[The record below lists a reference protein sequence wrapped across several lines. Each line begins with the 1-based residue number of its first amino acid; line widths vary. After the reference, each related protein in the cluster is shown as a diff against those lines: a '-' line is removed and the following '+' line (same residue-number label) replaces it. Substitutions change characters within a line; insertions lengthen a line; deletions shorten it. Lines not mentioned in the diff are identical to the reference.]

1 MSTPT
6 QTPYD
11 SAIEE
16 LEGKIRQFQSVL
28 ETLKS
33 LRASQSGDGAWPAVT
48 PGVLRENDAEIRH
61 DSFFGMTIADAA
73 RKYLAMVKQTK
84 STADLAE
91 ALEQG
96 GLKHASKNFP
106 MTVRAIM
113 GQREGF
119 VRVNNDWGLT
129 EWYPGIGRGRKAKPE
144 KPARPTRKKKTSE
157 ASAPPKKQATAERR
171 PPHHKKKR
179 ESEPGSEP
187 IKARILKLLSSNP
200 SQKFDAHEIAEKIQ
214 GGAPSV
220 AAALSVLFQ
229 DGKVARPE
237 TGFYQFKAA

>member
-1 MSTPT
+1 MGTPT

-33 LRASQSGDGAWPAVT
+33 LRASQSSDGAWPAVT
-48 PGVLRENDAEIRH
+48 PGAPRENDAEIRH

-73 RKYLAMVKQTK
+73 RKYLTMAKQTK

-129 EWYPGIGRGRKAKPE
+129 EWYPGIGRGRKPKLE
-144 KPARPTRKKKTSE
+144 KPARPARKKKTSE
-157 ASAPPKKQATAERR
+157 AAAPPKKRPAAER
-171 PPHHKKKR
+171 PPHKKKR
-179 ESEPGSEP
+179 EPEPGSEP
-187 IKARILKLLSSNP
+187 IKARILKLLLSNP
-200 SQKFDAHEIAEKIQ
+200 IQKFDAHEIAEKIQ

-220 AAALSVLFQ
+220 AAALSVLFKE
-229 DGKVARPE
+229 GKVARPE